1 VESPQTPLRMPVTQW
16 TRATNVW
23 QISTHHVVFVDQT
36 IPAYFD
42 LEFGE
47 QLVQLRMV
55 AAAHFMTD
63 RYVSFDSGPAIR
75 PPR

>member
-1 VESPQTPLRMPVTQW
+1 MPVTQW
-16 TRATNVW
+16 THATNVW
-23 QISTHHVVFVDQT
+23 QISTHDIVFVDQS

-42 LEFGE
+42 LSFGE
-47 QLVQLRMV
+47 HLSELHMT